1 MDPPEFSNLIGI
13 EEETMTK
20 SDTRAERKAG
30 GRAIRKTVPR
40 KSHAEWSPP
49 EDRADPVTLITEQDA
64 DRLQWLV
71 PIRHYRMADSAFA
84 FYRGAAKIMA
94 ADLADTPS
102 TGLTAQLGGDAHL
115 SNFGSFASPD
125 RTQGFDF
132 NDFDET
138 LPGPWEWD
146 LKRLAASFVI
156 AGRESGFDDDDIT
169 EMTANAVTGY
179 QQGMAKFASATS
191 LEVWYAHATL
201 QQITDALPKK
211 KDRKAA
217 AKSSSEARSKG
228 NLHALSKLTEKADG
242 KVRIKSQLP
251 LPIPLRDMPAS
262 ARPGDLRNSVDD
274 SLARYRTSIDD
285 DLTILLD
292 RYQLIDVALKVV
304 GVGSVGT
311 RCMIALFQG
320 NDEDD
325 PLFLQ
330 IKEATGSVLEDHLP
344 KSVYPQHGQRVGE
357 GQHLIQTTSDIFLGW
372 TDSGRGHQ
380 YYWRQLYDMKGS
392 ADVAKM
398 GARRLSMYAS
408 LCGWTLAHA
417 HARSGDPIAISGYLG
432 SGAAF
437 PDAVTEF
444 AFTYAD
450 QDQSDY
456 EAFTAAIATGRIEAT
471 EG

>member
-1 MDPPEFSNLIGI
+1 
-13 EEETMTK
+13 MTEPA
-20 SDTRAERKAG
+20 TRAERKAG
-30 GRAIRKTVPR
+30 GKAIRKTVPR

-49 EDRADPVTLITEQDA
+49 KDRADPVTLITEQDA

-94 ADLADTPS
+94 ADLAGTPA
-102 TGLTAQLGGDAHL
+102 TGLSAQLGGDAHL
-115 SNFGSFASPD
+115 SNFGSFASPE
-125 RTQGFDF
+125 RTQVFDF

-156 AGRESGFDDDDIT
+156 AGRENGFDDDDIT
-169 EMTANAVTGY
+169 ETTTNAVKGY
-179 QQGMAKFASATS
+179 QQAMAKFASATS
-191 LEVWYAHATL
+191 LDVWYAHVTL
-201 QQITDALPKK
+201 QRITDALPKK

-217 AKSSSEARSKG
+217 AKSSAKARSKG
-228 NLHALSKLTEKADG
+228 NLHALSKLTEKVDG
-242 KVRIKSQLP
+242 KLRIKSQPP
-251 LPIPLRDMPAS
+251 LLIPLRDVPAS
-262 ARPGDLRNSVDD
+262 ERPDELRKGVEE
-274 SLARYRTSIDD
+274 SLALYRESVND
-285 DLTILLD
+285 DLKIPLD
-292 RYQLIDVALKVV
+292 RYHLVDMALKVV

-311 RCMIALFQG
+311 RCMVALFEG

-330 IKEATGSVLEDHLP
+330 IKEAADSVLEDHLP
-344 KSVYPQHGQRVGE
+344 KSVYPQHGQRVVE
-357 GQHLIQTTSDIFLGW
+357 GQHLMQTASDIFLGW
-372 TDSGRGHQ
+372 TDSSRGHQ
-380 YYWRQLYDMKGS
+380 FYWRQLYDMKGS
-392 ADVAKM
+392 ADVSETS
-398 GARRLSMYAS
+398 ARRLNMYAS

-432 SGAAF
+432 SGDAF

-444 AFTYAD
+444 AFAYAD
-450 QDQSDY
+450 QNQSDY
-456 EAFTAAIATGRIEAT
+456 EAFTAAIAMGRIKAT